1 MASKKVLVLNA
12 GSSSLKFKLF
22 DEAKSKLVA
31 SVSGLI
37 ERIGDTANSQVTSHA
52 QRFHLYPVTSYCNT
66 PSFQLLPVLLVP
78 SLMCPRSVKSEPTV
92 NALSCYTMPA
102 TRTAG
107 PSLIVAAAL
116 QLVGNIL
123 SGDNKGKSTHKEG
136 IKDHTAALDVAMNYL
151 QDSYSKSVREQVH
164 AIGHR
169 VVHGKDVG
177 KAMLVTAEIE
187 KLIKDAADLA
197 PLHNP
202 ANMQG
207 ISAAKSIF
215 PGQPQVIVSHISSL
229 L

>member
-1 MASKKVLVLNA
+1 
-12 GSSSLKFKLF
+12 
-22 DEAKSKLVA
+22 
-31 SVSGLI
+31 
-37 ERIGDTANSQVTSHA
+37 
-52 QRFHLYPVTSYCNT
+52 
-66 PSFQLLPVLLVP
+66 
-78 SLMCPRSVKSEPTV
+78 
-92 NALSCYTMPA
+92 MP
-102 TRTAG
+102 
-107 PSLIVAAAL
+107 AAL

-123 SGDNKGKSTHKEG
+123 SGDNKGKSTHKED

-197 PLHNP
+197 PLHNH

-215 PGQPQVIVSHISSL
+215 PGQPQVNNISHGGSLLLLKHSLLLDSDTQLFCNIIYGVCRKLSQPSVIANVWIACESGMLTDPCAHAGSSL
-229 L
+229 

>member
-1 MASKKVLVLNA
+1 MPTAYIA
-12 GSSSLKFKLF
+12 G
-22 DEAKSKLVA
+22 
-31 SVSGLI
+31 
-37 ERIGDTANSQVTSHA
+37 H
-52 QRFHLYPVTSYCNT
+52 
-66 PSFQLLPVLLVP
+66 LLVVP
-78 SLMCPRSVKSEPTV
+78 
-92 NALSCYTMPA
+92 
-102 TRTAG
+102 
-107 PSLIVAAAL
+107 AAL

-123 SGDNKGKSTHKEG
+123 SGDNKGKSTHQEG

-169 VVHGKDVG
+169 VVHGKGVG

-215 PGQPQVIVSHISSL
+215 PGQPQVHISHVGILLLLKHSL
-229 L
+229 LLDSNIQLVCSTLCMVCSKPSQPSVMADAWRIASESGMLTQRCPHAGSSL